1 MTDRRFIEVTEQQ
14 AEDWVNDNFDRH
26 DDGSLTAPRSTPR
39 PPLGGQRVDR
49 PRRERPN
56 LKHLLRLP
64 LGERWDAYTRLAAD
78 GKITVDDVARNENM
92 NPPKIADVSD
102 RPPKPPTKRCQKCSD
117 PVMYP
122 GKDWSEFCANH
133 SRDTDDPA
141 ALAVMTSMENP
152 STLLVGPM
160 TRVEHPF
167 DLVYRL
173 HEDGAID
180 ENEAG
185 DLCMALAR
193 AARST
198 SRALDVTRLFRA
210 IERTSGFGRDMD
222 YASRLASEYERLEST

>member
-64 LGERWDAYTRLAAD
+64 L
-78 GKITVDDVARNENM
+78 
-92 NPPKIADVSD
+92 D